1 MDARLTLLH
10 VLARDGDHAA
20 HNLAEKHLQE
30 QVKSLAV
37 PSGSIRALE
46 VRAGELENT
55 IAEVGLRTRAQLI
68 VMGAPRKRTLASL
81 RGTTPERVLALSPY
95 QGPLYA
101 EGYDLK
107 AARRH
112 IAQWK
117 RRAREYVLEKL
128 KTAGVR
134 PAHFDVQI
142 EERRALALVREALG
156 RGASSLLILGGSEH
170 TVFSRLARGSL
181 ANDALRR
188 LDCDVLIYAGA

>member
-1 MDARLTLLH
+1 
-10 VLARDGDHAA
+10 
-20 HNLAEKHLQE
+20 
-30 QVKSLAV
+30 
-37 PSGSIRALE
+37 
-46 VRAGELENT
+46 
-55 IAEVGLRTRAQLI
+55 
-68 VMGAPRKRTLASL
+68 
-81 RGTTPERVLALSPY
+81 VLALARCPTFIVRSKGTLEYARVVVAADLEPALEDIIRFANRWSFLDSARLSIVHGFQSPY

-128 KTAGVR
+128 KAAGVR
-134 PAHFDVQI
+134 PTHFDVEI
-142 EERRALALVREALG
+142 EESRALPLVRQALG